1 LLLLVTIFTGIYQVV
16 LFKNDNFLLQI
27 MTGEEYEA
35 FIRKSLAKHIKAYLE
50 DLVKKRDWDQLER
63 ETERF
68 KRLFGNQ
75 P

>member
-1 LLLLVTIFTGIYQVV
+1 
-16 LFKNDNFLLQI
+16 